1 MKYNQ
6 NNYQELANR
15 FRVEEL
21 KERLEF
27 NTAASAGWDK
37 KTKVKGEV
45 TADKKNGVGV
55 KGTVETEVT
64 WGKK

>member
-6 NNYQELANR
+6 NNYQELASR

-27 NTAASAGWDK
+27 NTAAAAGWDK
-37 KTKVKGEV
+37 KTKVSGGV
-45 TADKKNGVGV
+45 SYDKKTGP
-55 KGTVETEVT
+55 KAEIKVETSIN
-64 WGKK
+64 W